1 MLYYLRQEV
10 IGDQADK
17 ILEGADSRL
26 VQVQV
31 YFFCFMTLACIKY
44 THYYNA
50 EFKGCYTLPLK
61 CPFSSSLIILSRA
74 VGNFVWGGNGVE
86 NNRSRFF
93 SSANIEGLFCLNLK
107 IKIC

>member
-31 YFFCFMTLACIKY
+31 YFLLYDTGFYKVHVL
-44 THYYNA
+44 
-50 EFKGCYTLPLK
+50 
-61 CPFSSSLIILSRA
+61 
-74 VGNFVWGGNGVE
+74 
-86 NNRSRFF
+86 
-93 SSANIEGLFCLNLK
+93 
-107 IKIC
+107 